1 MENDMIKKMNAIH
14 VTHFIANTL
23 TSAFF
28 IYIYFYSTLSVHHN
42 RIKKVN
48 YKCTCSHMNHIYIIY
63 IYQLVLNLMVFYLRG
78 NINNSVVKRVRGKEE
93 RKVPIL
99 VGIYNTIWHNVA
111 SVKKNP
117 LDNINRS
124 TEMQRVKRNNIYDAV
139 F

>member
-1 MENDMIKKMNAIH
+1 
-14 VTHFIANTL
+14 
-23 TSAFF
+23 
-28 IYIYFYSTLSVHHN
+28 
-42 RIKKVN
+42 
-48 YKCTCSHMNHIYIIY
+48 MNHIYIIY